1 MYQTSEY
8 FEPKEGLE
16 MFDPH
21 QVGVEKSWM
30 LRLIFFAHQG
40 QYVEQ
45 VALQYESEPQYVE
58 QYVVATND
66 NEAKVIMQSK
76 ASFDE
81 EEKTVFMSESSH
93 LQNYENLP
101 NL

>member
-8 FEPKEGLE
+8 LEPKEGLE

-21 QVGVEKSWM
+21 QVEAENIWM
-30 LRLIFFAHQG
+30 LRAINWCDNAHQG

-45 VALQYESEPQYVE
+45 VALQYESEPQYVK

-66 NEAKVIMQSK
+66 NEAKVTMQWK
-76 ASFDE
+76 ASLEE
-81 EEKTVFMSESSH
+81 EEKSSH
-93 LQNYENLP
+93 LQNYKKQM
-101 NL
+101 

>member
-8 FEPKEGLE
+8 LEPKEGLE

-21 QVGVEKSWM
+21 QVWAGKNFETKMVQSM
-30 LRLIFFAHQG
+30 QG

-45 VALQYESEPQYVE
+45 VSLQYESEPAQYVD

-66 NEAKVIMQSK
+66 HEAKVIFHFLHISFYLSSK
-76 ASFDE
+76 
-81 EEKTVFMSESSH
+81 
-93 LQNYENLP
+93 
-101 NL
+101 

>member
-1 MYQTSEY
+1 M
-8 FEPKEGLE
+8 
-16 MFDPH
+16 D
-21 QVGVEKSWM
+21 VETNLFSHK
-30 LRLIFFAHQG
+30 G

-45 VALQYESEPQYVE
+45 VALQYETEPQYVE

-81 EEKTVFMSESSH
+81 EKTVFVSERSH